1 VSLRQHERRAFA
13 LAGLIGCPRLILP
26 AATTAPRCRRLS
38 WHKRPGLAHDPALH
52 RSSAPPE
59 PCNARSR
66 AEARSVFG
74 TLLMLV
80 QAPAART
87 EGSRLVGAGRLQ
99 FNACLP
105 QFQRSVRCH
114 ARIRRLCDT
123 PGRSVA
129 CGLMIAKKDH
139 PPIHHFVALTRRGVQ
154 TKQEP
159 TEAQSFSILFVGEPG
174 GPPILIATF
183 QRRVSSP

>member
-1 VSLRQHERRAFA
+1 LPLAREPESILPQHCSQGPWKKICQERSAMSSKK
-13 LAGLIGCPRLILP
+13 IGCGVPSAAREAPFRPRRLDRLPTPHPARP
-26 AATTAPRCRRLS
+26 AATKAPRCRRLS
-38 WHKRPGLAHDPALH
+38 RHKRPGLAHDPALH

-80 QAPAART
+80 QAPAAPT

-105 QFQRSVRCH
+105 QLQRECPMPRAYPS
-114 ARIRRLCDT
+114 A
-123 PGRSVA
+123 
-129 CGLMIAKKDH
+129 M
-139 PPIHHFVALTRRGVQ
+139 
-154 TKQEP
+154 
-159 TEAQSFSILFVGEPG
+159 
-174 GPPILIATF
+174 
-183 QRRVSSP
+183 